1 MVRNQGEFGGYS
13 LMRLQVKLRVLG
25 ASNEFVLFCNE
36 VKMQIGDFL
45 ILRAISV
52 KPISFKLFA

>member
-13 LMRLQVKLRVLG
+13 LMRLQVEHKVLG
-25 ASNEFVLFCNE
+25 ASNEFVLFSNE
-36 VKMQIGDFL
+36 VEMQVGDLL

-52 KPISFKLFA
+52 KPICFKLVA